1 VSEGIAVA
9 IGGCAGRCHV
19 SAIHVCTVAS

>member
-19 SAIHVCTVAS
+19 SASHVYTVAS